1 VEKRGL
7 SVGKQLAA
15 VNQPTRKMDAD
26 TNKLYVWQRI
36 NWNEMEMMGWDG
48 MGWSRLGH
56 SRVVKGAVPS
66 GEEVAREPDLVE
78 APLCLAVP

>member
-1 VEKRGL
+1 M

-26 TNKLYVWQRI
+26 TNKLYVWQRMR
-36 NWNEMEMMGWDG
+36 WKW

-66 GEEVAREPDLVE
+66 GEEVAREPDLIE